1 MPYKSQFIIIEDNL
15 IDQFVTKKL
24 LKKGLDVNPLFIANN
39 GKEGI
44 DWLLKN
50 TNYSSL
56 IILLDIQMPIMDGF
70 EFLDEFARLL
80 DEEAKEKIEI
90 FVLSSTLDSDEIKK
104 ATENK
109 YVSGFWNKPFSMETL
124 KNAFL
129 KN

>member
-1 MPYKSQFIIIEDNL
+1 MEPKPQFVLIEDNL

-50 TNYSSL
+50 SDHKSL
-56 IILLDIQMPIMDGF
+56 VIILDIQMPIMNGF
-70 EFLDEFARLL
+70 EFLEEFSTLAEDLKNRI
-80 DEEAKEKIEI
+80 KI

-104 ATENK
+104 AKENK
-109 YVSGFWNKPFSMETL
+109 YVSDFWNKPFRLDHL
-124 KNAFL
+124 KSTFL
-129 KN
+129 

>member
-109 YVSGFWNKPFSMETL
+109 YVSDFWNKPFSMETL

>member
-1 MPYKSQFIIIEDNL
+1 MEPKPQFVLIEDNL

-50 TNYSSL
+50 SDHKSL
-56 IILLDIQMPIMDGF
+56 VIILDIQMPIMNGF
-70 EFLDEFARLL
+70 EFLEEFSTLAEDLKNRI
-80 DEEAKEKIEI
+80 KI

-104 ATENK
+104 AKENK
-109 YVSGFWNKPFSMETL
+109 YVSDFWNKPFRLDLL
-124 KNAFL
+124 KSTFL
-129 KN
+129 